1 MVSMTSQQF
10 PVWLAVFSTATR
22 QSHTTEELVA
32 FMHSHIADKRPDVGR
47 MLIGHEAYLALTGH
61 DLHDK
66 SVDGVNAFR
75 VASMADRRAEFP
87 YNAHKVKLFAEM
99 YEGAALLHSK
109 KTFLDAY
116 LNGQTTSTRGWMNR
130 EEASFHTLAKF
141 PYFHVA
147 AQVDIQHGVEFSIEH
162 RRASSLIR
170 HHLKTIKLSSQ
181 PVAFVV
187 KQDVRFNLPKDFEF
201 NGMKVTWQELERKT
215 GITLGHFEAQSLIA
229 DNPMT
234 ALQEAYRETH
244 SQQVQEYYA
253 VDFSDVLE

>member
-1 MVSMTSQQF
+1 MTSQQF

-22 QSHTTEELVA
+22 QSHTNEELVA
-32 FMHSHIADKRPDVGR
+32 FMHSHIADKRPNVGR
-47 MLIGHEAYLALTGH
+47 MLIGHKAYLALTGH

-75 VASMADRRAEFP
+75 VSSMADRRADFP

-116 LNGQTTSTRGWMNR
+116 LKGQTTLTMGWMNG
-130 EEASFHTLAKF
+130 EKASFHTLGEF
-141 PYFHVA
+141 PNFHVA
-147 AQVDIQHGVEFSIEH
+147 AQVDIQHGVGFSIEH
-162 RRASSLIR
+162 RSPSSLLG
-170 HHLKTIKLSSQ
+170 HHLKTIKMSTQ

-201 NGMKVTWQELERKT
+201 DGMKVTWQELEKDF
-215 GITLGHFEAQSLIA
+215 GITKVHFEAQSSIT
-229 DNPMT
+229 DDPMK
-234 ALQEAYRETH
+234 ALQEAYRAVH
-244 SQQVQEYYA
+244 SHQVQEYYA
-253 VDFSDVLE
+253 VDFSDLPE